1 MPARPESSIFD
12 SAALVMLHSGA
23 RPMVDGVAQADV
35 SGLSHKND
43 FALARSLGDWRDA
56 RQALQGVVISPSQ
69 RIRGF
74 CEQRGEDDPSN
85 ARQGSQD
92 RHVTLLIE
100 WNNKAVGFVG
110 YGGNGGARSVEI
122 LRQVVS
128 NVELADVRAQVGLSL
143 FTDFENSTTFK
154 PDPHLE
160 PTVTGML
167 DQVIA
172 WGSALKPLRTPK
184 SD

>member
-1 MPARPESSIFD
+1 MTMPTSPESSIFD
-12 SAALVMLHSGA
+12 SAALVMLHGGA

-56 RQALQGVVISPSQ
+56 RQASQGVVISPSQ

-100 WNNKAVGFVG
+100 LTLGILLSISEPLSQMVDAVIG
-110 YGGNGGARSVEI
+110 
-122 LRQVVS
+122 
-128 NVELADVRAQVGLSL
+128 LADLAVDEIEPLGDGFEMGSTPMARARVSPSSQEHHLMGLPRS
-143 FTDFENSTTFK
+143 
-154 PDPHLE
+154 
-160 PTVTGML
+160 
-167 DQVIA
+167 
-172 WGSALKPLRTPK
+172 PL
-184 SD
+184 